1 MNKKITN
8 ILILLFFIISS
19 DAYCQES
26 NIYIRINNQEK
37 NEIQNKIDLI
47 EKAHKQENPQLL
59 KEDLSPKFNSAG
71 HAMPLALNAVLS
83 QMFEQLPKGNF
94 KILHASK
101 KEDNS
106 FTVDLQISP
115 FKIPLIID
123 LDKDFKI
130 VRFDVLQDKIG
141 TTQDANNEY
150 LINDEHLVLPFHLID
165 GFIFIDGQV
174 GTKKGKFMFDTG
186 NPFGIFLNNNLLNLD
201 TNNFLTEGAAGSG
214 QKLKLYQSKIGNI
227 KIGNKI
233 EFINV
238 NEVVHSDFSF
248 IEKGI
253 TSDFLGFIGFEFI
266 KNYEFVIDYD
276 SQVIDLYL
284 LDKKGNASNNKY
296 HKNDIVTTLN
306 FTTPSDEQIP
316 VVEFNIANERI
327 YSSFDTGD
335 KGHLELTDKLISKL
349 KENGNLKVY
358 KKNIWYGHYAEGNEA
373 YILKGLTYNSTA
385 LHDLENYS
393 LLLSDKAKLGFGY
406 QFLKNYITI
415 WNYKK
420 KTITLLKR

>member
-8 ILILLFFIISS
+8 ILILLFLIIFSG
-19 DAYCQES
+19 AYCQES
-26 NIYIRINNQEK
+26 NIYLGINNQEK
-37 NEIQNKIDLI
+37 NEIQNKIDFI
-47 EKAHKQENPQLL
+47 EKALKQENPQLL
-59 KEDLSPKFNSAG
+59 KEDFSPKFNSG
-71 HAMPLALNAVLS
+71 GLTMPLALNAILP

-130 VRFDVLQDKIG
+130 VRFDILQDKTG
-141 TTQDANNEY
+141 TIQDVNNEY

-186 NPFGIFLNNNLLNLD
+186 TPFGIFLNNNLLNLD
-201 TNNFLTEGAAGSG
+201 TNSFLTEGASGSG
-214 QKLKLYQSKIGNI
+214 QKLKLYQSKIDNI

-233 EFINV
+233 EFINA

-253 TSDFLGFIGFEFI
+253 TSDFLGFIGFDFI

-296 HKNDIVTTLN
+296 HKNDIVTILN

-327 YSSFDTGD
+327 YSSFDTGYQ
-335 KGHLELTDKLISKL
+335 GHLELTDKLKSKL

-358 KKNIWYGHYAEGNEA
+358 KKNIWYGQYAEGRET
-373 YILKGLTYNSTA
+373 YILKGLTYNSTV
-385 LHDLENYS
+385 LHDLKNYS
-393 LLLSDKAKLGFGY
+393 LSLSDKAKLDFGY
-406 QFLKNYITI
+406 QSLKNYITI